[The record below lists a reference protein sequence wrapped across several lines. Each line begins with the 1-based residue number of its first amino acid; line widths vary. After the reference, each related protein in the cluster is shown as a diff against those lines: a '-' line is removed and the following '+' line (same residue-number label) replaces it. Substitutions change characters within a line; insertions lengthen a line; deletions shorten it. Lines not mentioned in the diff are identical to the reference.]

1 MDPRIQNGTKMSQIP
16 NNGKKCKIFPLFV
29 RCHSYTIRTK
39 FNYVCE
45 KCGYTIG
52 RHSKSLDTERKVCG
66 HCHGRFRYETQ
77 RPMRFR

>member
-1 MDPRIQNGTKMSQIP
+1 MLNHTS
-16 NNGKKCKIFPLFV
+16 KKFNYSFLFF

-66 HCHGRFRYETQ
+66 HCHGRFRYEPQ
-77 RPMRFR
+77 ECRD